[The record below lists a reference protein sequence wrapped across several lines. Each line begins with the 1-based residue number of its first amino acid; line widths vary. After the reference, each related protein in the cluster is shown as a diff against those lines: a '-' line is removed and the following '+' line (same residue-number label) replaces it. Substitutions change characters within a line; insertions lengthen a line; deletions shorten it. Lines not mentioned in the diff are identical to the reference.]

1 MKSILIILTLIIS
14 LEFYAQENKI
24 SIYNPD
30 ADAKKEIEEAI
41 IKAKT
46 ENKHVFI
53 QIGGNWCPWCI
64 KFHNFVSED
73 KELDSLLNANYIVVK
88 MNYDKEHK
96 NEELLKRFEYPQRFG
111 FPVFVILDSEGRRI
125 HTQNSGLLEKDKSY
139 DKDNVK
145 MFFKH
150 WTLTAIDPNSYK

>member
-41 IKAKT
+41 IKAKV

-88 MNYDKEHK
+88 MNYDKEQK

-150 WTLTAIDPNSYK
+150 WTPTAIDPNSYK